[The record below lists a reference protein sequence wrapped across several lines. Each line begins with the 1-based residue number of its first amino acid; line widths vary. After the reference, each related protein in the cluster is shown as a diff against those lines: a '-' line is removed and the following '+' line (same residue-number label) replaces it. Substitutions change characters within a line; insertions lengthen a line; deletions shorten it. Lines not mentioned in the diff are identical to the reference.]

1 MDDIYLYLQ
10 GENEDMNTVDFSN
23 VGFIYRFWYNV
34 FIKIEYFLPFSIF
47 RKFIFRKTEAFSD
60 KWVVANT
67 GLSFISLLVSHYFE
81 ENLFIKILLLYGA
94 LRIFE
99 IIIYQINVLLFHPYK
114 ALFVDK
120 KLEYR
125 IQNPYRSV
133 VLLGHNFLEVI
144 FWFTVTTNVFQEN
157 NTRLI
162 LNLMDNTIRIFTF
175 NYEKVSTG
183 ASILQLICFVEV
195 ICGIL
200 LTVISLAKF
209 IGELPHIH
217 ITYTSMKES
226 DNESNEK

>member
-1 MDDIYLYLQ
+1 MSS
-10 GENEDMNTVDFSN
+10 VDFNN
-23 VGFIYRFWYNV
+23 VGFIYKFWYMI
-34 FIKIEYFLPFSIF
+34 FIWIESLLPFSIL
-47 RKFIFRKTEAFSD
+47 RKFVFKRTKFFSD
-60 KWVVANT
+60 KWVMSNT
-67 GLSFISLLVSHYFE
+67 LLSFISLLVSHYFE
-81 ENLFIKILLLYGA
+81 ENFLIKILLTYGA

-114 ALFVDK
+114 ALVVDK
-120 KLEYR
+120 KEEYR

-144 FWFTVTTNVFQEN
+144 FWFTLTTNVFQEN
-157 NTRLI
+157 NNRLI

-175 NYEKVSTG
+175 NYEKVASG
-183 ASILQLICFVEV
+183 ASVLQLICFIEV

-217 ITYTSMKES
+217 IKNTNVKDSES
-226 DNESNEK
+226 S